1 MNMPRFTPLP
11 VVLVLA
17 VVCAGC
23 TSQRQSYPGHDP
35 GVLWTAMMAVADTPD
50 YGGGEDGV
58 AEGNVGGKAV
68 WGGATNPNKSAQ
80 QMRSADFVQR
90 KEMVFDLRFKQVR
103 SQGSVYLPV

>member
-1 MNMPRFTPLP
+1 MAESKTYILERRARVDDDKFRFGSPVCINPPRRE
-11 VVLVLA
+11 
-17 VVCAGC
+17 G
-23 TSQRQSYPGHDP
+23 REDN
-35 GVLWTAMMAVADTPD
+35 
-50 YGGGEDGV
+50 GGGGDGV

-68 WGGATNPNKSAQ
+68 RGGATNPNKSAQ